1 MDIPPR
7 PDLYKIIKFKDRKIM
22 KKEIPIL
29 IGFLAT
35 IGWYLEFFMAG
46 TFFENW
52 KMFFTSGFR
61 NVAVVGLLVG
71 MYNVLRV
78 NYKRIKY
85 NNDRWFSVY
94 QMSIIAIM
102 VIFAGMRGISPGT
115 PFDAMFTYG
124 FVPLDAT
131 VFSLL
136 AFYVASAS
144 YRSFKIKS
152 IESAFL
158 LVAAVLIM
166 LSKMPLGEAMWDKIP
181 VIGEWIMDGPTSA
194 GKRAILFGAFL
205 GGLTMMIRIAFG
217 LERSHLSE

>member
-1 MDIPPR
+1 
-7 PDLYKIIKFKDRKIM
+7 M

-29 IGFLAT
+29 IGFFAT

-52 KMFFTSGFR
+52 KMFFTNGFKT
-61 NVAVVGLLVG
+61 VAIVGLLVG
-71 MYNVLRV
+71 AFSVLRI
-78 NYKRIKY
+78 NYMKIKY
-85 NNDRWFSVY
+85 NNDRWY
-94 QMSIIAIM
+94 SIYMLSMIM
-102 VIFAGMRGISPGT
+102 VMIILGMLRGVNPGT

-124 FVPLDAT
+124 FVPLNAT

-144 YRSFKIKS
+144 YRSFRAKS
-152 IESAFL
+152 VEAGFL
-158 LVAAVLIM
+158 LVAAILIM
-166 LSKMPLGEAMWDKIP
+166 LSKIPLGEAMWDKIP

-194 GKRAILFGAFL
+194 GKRAILFGAYL

>member
-1 MDIPPR
+1 
-7 PDLYKIIKFKDRKIM
+7 M
-22 KKEIPIL
+22 KKEIPLL
-29 IGFLAT
+29 IGFFAT

-52 KMFFTSGFR
+52 KMFFTNGFKT
-61 NVAVVGLLVG
+61 VTIVGLLVG
-71 MYNVLRV
+71 AFSVLRI
-78 NYKRIKY
+78 NFKRIKY

-94 QMSIIAIM
+94 QLSLIGFMILLG
-102 VIFAGMRGISPGT
+102 VTRGVNPGT
-115 PFDAMFTYG
+115 PFDAMFTFG

-144 YRSFKIKS
+144 YRSFRIKS

-158 LVAAVLIM
+158 LVAAIFIM
-166 LSKMPLGEAMWDKIP
+166 LSKIPLGEAMWSKIP

-194 GKRAILFGAFL
+194 GKRAILFGAYL

-217 LERSHLSE
+217 LERSHISE

>member
-1 MDIPPR
+1 
-7 PDLYKIIKFKDRKIM
+7 M

>member
-1 MDIPPR
+1 
-7 PDLYKIIKFKDRKIM
+7 M

-29 IGFLAT
+29 IGFFAT
-35 IGWYLEFFMAG
+35 IGWYLEFFFAG

-52 KMFFTSGFR
+52 KMFFTTGFR
-61 NVAVVGLLVG
+61 SVAIVSLIVGIVS
-71 MYNVLRV
+71 VLRV
-78 NYKRIKY
+78 NYSKIKY

-94 QMSIIAIM
+94 QMCIIALMI
-102 VIFAGMRGISPGT
+102 IFASLRGVSPGT
-115 PFDAMFTYG
+115 PFDAMFTFG
-124 FVPLDAT
+124 FIPLDAT

-136 AFYVASAS
+136 AFYVASAA

-158 LVAAVLIM
+158 LVAAILIM
-166 LSKMPLGEAMWDKIP
+166 LSKMPLGEAMWSKIP
-181 VIGEWIMDGPTSA
+181 TIGEWIMDAPTSA

-217 LERSHLSE
+217 LEKSHLSD

>member
-1 MDIPPR
+1 
-7 PDLYKIIKFKDRKIM
+7 M
-22 KKEIPIL
+22 KKELPL
-29 IGFLAT
+29 LLGFFAT
-35 IGWYLEFFMAG
+35 IGWYLEFFFAG

-52 KMFFTSGFR
+52 KMFFTTGFR
-61 NVAVVGLLVG
+61 SVAIVTLLVG
-71 MYNVLRV
+71 VVNVLKV
-78 NYKRIKY
+78 NYSRIKY

-94 QMSIIAIM
+94 QMLIIIVM
-102 VIFAGMRGISPGT
+102 IVFALLRGTSPGT
-115 PFDAMFTYG
+115 PFDAMFTFG

-152 IESAFL
+152 VESAFL
-158 LVAAVLIM
+158 LIAAILIM
-166 LSKMPLGEAMWDKIP
+166 LSKMPLGEAMWSKIP

-217 LERSHLSE
+217 LERSHLTE

>member
-1 MDIPPR
+1 
-7 PDLYKIIKFKDRKIM
+7 M

-29 IGFLAT
+29 IGFFAT
-35 IGWYLEFFMAG
+35 VGWYLEFFFAG

-52 KMFFTSGFR
+52 KLFFTSGFLS
-61 NVAVVGLLVG
+61 VAVVGLLVG
-71 MYNVLRV
+71 LVNVLLV
-78 NYKRIKY
+78 NYSKIKY
-85 NNDRWFSVY
+85 NNDRWYSVY
-94 QMSIIAIM
+94 QLSIILLM
-102 VIFAGMRGISPGT
+102 VTFASLRGVSPGT
-115 PFDAMFTYG
+115 PFDAMFMYG

-152 IESAFL
+152 VESAFL
-158 LVAAVLIM
+158 LAAAILIM

-194 GKRAILFGAFL
+194 GKRAIMFGAFL

-217 LERSHLSE
+217 LEKSHLSD

>member
-1 MDIPPR
+1 
-7 PDLYKIIKFKDRKIM
+7 M
-22 KKEIPIL
+22 KKELPIL
-29 IGFLAT
+29 IGFFAT
-35 IGWYLEFFMAG
+35 IGWYLEFFFAG
-46 TFFENW
+46 RFFENW
-52 KMFFTSGFR
+52 KMFFTTGFR
-61 NVAVVGLLVG
+61 SVAIVGLLVG
-71 MYNVLRV
+71 IFNVLRV
-78 NYKRIKY
+78 NYKKIKY
-85 NNDRWFSVY
+85 DNDRWFSVY
-94 QMSIIAIM
+94 QMFIIVLM
-102 VIFAGMRGISPGT
+102 VVFALLRGTAPGT
-115 PFDAMFTYG
+115 PFDAMFYFG
-124 FVPLDAT
+124 FIPLDAT

-158 LVAAVLIM
+158 LVAAILIM

>member
-1 MDIPPR
+1 
-7 PDLYKIIKFKDRKIM
+7 M

-29 IGFLAT
+29 IGFFAT
-35 IGWYLEFFMAG
+35 IGWYLEFFMSG
-46 TFFENW
+46 IFFENW
-52 KMFFTSGFR
+52 KMFFTTGFR
-61 NVAVVGLLVG
+61 SVSVVGLVIG

-78 NYKRIKY
+78 NVKRIKY

-94 QMSIIAIM
+94 QMSIIIIM
-102 VIFAGMRGISPGT
+102 VIFASLRGINPGT

-124 FVPLDAT
+124 FIPLNAT

-144 YRSFKIKS
+144 YRSFRAKS

-158 LVAAVLIM
+158 LLAAILIM
-166 LSKMPLGEAMWDKIP
+166 LSKIPLGEAMWDRIP
-181 VIGEWIMDGPTSA
+181 VIGEWIMDAPTSA

>member
-1 MDIPPR
+1 
-7 PDLYKIIKFKDRKIM
+7 M
-22 KKEIPIL
+22 KKEIPLL
-29 IGFLAT
+29 IGFIAT

-46 TFFENW
+46 KFFENW
-52 KMFFTSGFR
+52 KMIFTTGFR
-61 NVAVVGLLVG
+61 NVAIVGLLVG
-71 MYNVLRV
+71 MVNVLRV
-78 NYKRIKY
+78 NYKKIKY
-85 NNDRWFSVY
+85 NNDRWYSVY
-94 QMSIIAIM
+94 QMFIIALM
-102 VIFAGMRGISPGT
+102 VFFGSLRGISPGT

-158 LVAAVLIM
+158 LIAAILIM
-166 LSKMPLGEAMWDKIP
+166 LSKMPLGEAMWSKIP

-194 GKRAILFGAFL
+194 GKRAILFGAYL
-205 GGLTMMIRIAFG
+205 GGLTMMIRVAFG

>member
-1 MDIPPR
+1 
-7 PDLYKIIKFKDRKIM
+7 M

-29 IGFLAT
+29 IGFFAT
-35 IGWYLEFFMAG
+35 IGWYLEFFFAG

-52 KMFFTSGFR
+52 KMFFTTGFR
-61 NVAVVGLLVG
+61 SVAIVGLLVG
-71 MYNVLRV
+71 IVSVLRV
-78 NYKRIKY
+78 NYSKIKY
-85 NNDRWFSVY
+85 NNDRWYSVY
-94 QMSIIAIM
+94 QMSIIALMI
-102 VIFAGMRGISPGT
+102 IFASLRGVSPGT
-115 PFDAMFTYG
+115 PFDVMFYYG
-124 FVPLDAT
+124 FSPLDAT

-136 AFYVASAS
+136 AFYVASAA

-152 IESAFL
+152 VESAFL
-158 LVAAVLIM
+158 LVAAILIM

-217 LERSHLSE
+217 LEKSHLSD